1 MERYGN
7 KTLTKG
13 FLLTKSFTIVK
24 TKEREE
30 PKVNSPKTYVP
41 REFQN
46 YFKQV
51 KQAPCLIMSNT

>member
-30 PKVNSPKTYVP
+30 PKVNSPKTCVP

-46 YFKQV
+46 YFK
-51 KQAPCLIMSNT
+51 